1 MRASNL
7 CRPALLLLLVL
18 LTIAATAAAGDHDFR
33 RDFDVTWGGNARFRD
48 GEREVELSLDRRTGS
63 HGAWLSRR
71 MQILCIGLNLSQRLI
86 SLLQPVESA
95 GEDDEP

>member
-33 RDFDVTWGGNARFRD
+33 RDFDVTWGGQCA
-48 GEREVELSLDRRTGS
+48 L
-63 HGAWLSRR
+63 
-71 MQILCIGLNLSQRLI
+71 
-86 SLLQPVESA
+86 P
-95 GEDDEP
+95 